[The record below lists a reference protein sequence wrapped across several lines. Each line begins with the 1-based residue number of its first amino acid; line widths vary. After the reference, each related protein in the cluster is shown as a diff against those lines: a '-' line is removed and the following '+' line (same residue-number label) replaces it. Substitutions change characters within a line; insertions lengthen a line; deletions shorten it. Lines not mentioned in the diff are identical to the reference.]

1 MADQAAPHTPDDP
14 SHASCHPS
22 AFDQGRANS
31 APLPDGP
38 ANEAC
43 LKRGRFGFGARRTA
57 RTAPGST
64 SPPSEPGAGHDSS
77 PPMPTVPRA
86 DSLQKMEQE
95 LMSQPSA
102 SVAVQMPRLGAARG
116 TRFATL
122 SSTIR
127 RPSRDAASSDDKK
140 TEGGRTELSRS
151 NTVNTARR
159 SVKSLGDA
167 GRQRSLTLTGI
178 TWGRLPRTPHSF
190 RTHRDV
196 WEDSTAD
203 VGSLYA
209 QGVRSIGKL
218 FFPTDEEMQQEY
230 ARFASVEVPG
240 ADADCAVKLLLSYW
254 RIEKPSVLIAVTG
267 SAQRIELEPRLE
279 HFLEVR
285 ARRLPFSKRPH
296 LRADLV

>member
-1 MADQAAPHTPDDP
+1 MSIVTGSAAGRPVCAELALPNNFCA
-14 SHASCHPS
+14 ASC
-22 AFDQGRANS
+22 A
-31 APLPDGP
+31 
-38 ANEAC
+38 
-43 LKRGRFGFGARRTA
+43 
-57 RTAPGST
+57 
-64 SPPSEPGAGHDSS
+64 
-77 PPMPTVPRA
+77 
-86 DSLQKMEQE
+86 
-95 LMSQPSA
+95 
-102 SVAVQMPRLGAARG
+102 
-116 TRFATL
+116 RFAML

-127 RPSRDAASSDDKK
+127 RPSGDATSSDDKK

-159 SVKSLGDA
+159 SGSVKSLGDA

-178 TWGRLPRTPHSF
+178 TWGRGPKTPHSF

-203 VGSLYA
+203 VVSLYA
-209 QGVRSIGKL
+209 QGVSSIGKL
-218 FFPTDEEMQQEY
+218 FFPTDEEMHQEH

-285 ARRLPFSKRPH
+285 VRDGCLFLAEAEPAR
-296 LRADLV
+296 